1 MVKKL
6 WFFLFYWLPPLS
18 FMMIIFIMSS
28 RQSISVGKSYEVN
41 FVTFKSLHIF
51 EYAVLYFLLFR
62 AYYRSFKKGNKTSIF
77 VIAIITTL
85 LYATFD
91 EFHQTFVPT
100 RSGALR
106 DIGIDSIGIVISFL
120 YTKIH
125 LSKLVKKR
133 LI

>member
-6 WFFLFYWLPPLS
+6 WFFLLYWLPPISL
-18 FMMIIFIMSS
+18 MTIIFFLSS

-41 FVTFKSLHIF
+41 FVTFKSMHIL
-51 EYAVLYFLLFR
+51 EYALMFFLLFR
-62 AYYRSFKKGNKTSIF
+62 AYYRTFTKKNKSILF
-77 VIAIITTL
+77 FLAIITTL
-85 LYATFD
+85 IYAAFD

-100 RSGALR
+100 RSGAIR
-106 DIGIDSIGIVISFL
+106 DIGIDSIGILLSFL

-125 LSKLVKKR
+125 LAKLVKKR

>member
-6 WFFLFYWLPPLS
+6 WFFLLYWLPPISL
-18 FMMIIFIMSS
+18 MTIIFFLSS

-41 FVTFKSLHIF
+41 FVTFKSMHIL
-51 EYAVLYFLLFR
+51 EYALMFFLLFR
-62 AYYRSFKKGNKTSIF
+62 AYYRTFTKKNKSILF
-77 VIAIITTL
+77 FLAIITTL
-85 LYATFD
+85 IYAAFD

-106 DIGIDSIGIVISFL
+106 DIGIDSIGILLSFL

-125 LSKLVKKR
+125 LAKLVKKR

>member
-1 MVKKL
+1 MAKKL
-6 WFFLFYWLPPLS
+6 RFFLFYWLPPISL
-18 FMMIIFIMSS
+18 MTIIFFLSS

-41 FVTFKSLHIF
+41 FVTFKSMHIL
-51 EYAVLYFLLFR
+51 EYALMFFLLFR
-62 AYYRSFKKGNKTSIF
+62 AYYRTFTKKNKSILF
-77 VIAIITTL
+77 FLAIITTL
-85 LYATFD
+85 IYAAFD

-106 DIGIDSIGIVISFL
+106 DIGIDSIGILLSFL

-125 LSKLVKKR
+125 LAKLVKKR

>member
-18 FMMIIFIMSS
+18 LMTIIFILSS

-41 FVTFKSLHIF
+41 FVTFKSMHIL
-51 EYAVLYFLLFR
+51 EYTLLYFLLFR
-62 AYYRSFKKGNKTSIF
+62 AYYRSFKKNNKNYIF
-77 VIAIITTL
+77 VLAVITTL
-85 LYATFD
+85 VYATFD

-100 RSGALR
+100 RSGAIR
-106 DIGIDSIGIVISFL
+106 DIGIDSIGIFISFL

>member
-6 WFFLFYWLPPLS
+6 WFFLLYWLPPISL
-18 FMMIIFIMSS
+18 MTIIFFLSS

-41 FVTFKSLHIF
+41 FVTFKSMHIL
-51 EYAVLYFLLFR
+51 EYALMFFLLFR
-62 AYYRSFKKGNKTSIF
+62 AYYRSFTIKNKSILF
-77 VIAIITTL
+77 FLAIITTL
-85 LYATFD
+85 IYAAFD

-106 DIGIDSIGIVISFL
+106 DIGIDSIGILLCFL

-125 LSKLVKKR
+125 LAKLVKKR